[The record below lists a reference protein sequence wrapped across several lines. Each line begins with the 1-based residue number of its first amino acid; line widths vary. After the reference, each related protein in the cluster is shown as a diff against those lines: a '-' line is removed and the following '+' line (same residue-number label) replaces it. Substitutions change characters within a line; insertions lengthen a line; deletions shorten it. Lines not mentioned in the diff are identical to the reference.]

1 MKTRFFHF
9 LALIIIFSVS
19 CNENSNS
26 PNNDNSVG
34 VYIPLKIGNW
44 WKYAVTGTGHPP
56 QITYT
61 VTKDTTIY
69 GKKWFILT
77 NDAVPGYVLHRYE
90 GTLNYMK
97 TMCQGVDMEYKLF
110 DDNGKVGDSLVTNFT
125 SNNIPFMVVSKMVEK
140 GITKTVR
147 GKEYKDVIKI
157 EMFLYSKPIDD
168 EWKFFMSEVD
178 YLAKNIGP
186 IKITV
191 EEFIDKELMDYSV
204 K

>member
-1 MKTRFFHF
+1 
-9 LALIIIFSVS
+9 
-19 CNENSNS
+19 
-26 PNNDNSVG
+26 VG
-34 VYIPLKIGNW
+34 VYFPLKIGNW
-44 WKYAVTGTGHPP
+44 WKYAVTGTGFPSE
-56 QITYT
+56 ITYT
-61 VTKDTTIY
+61 VTKDTLIG

-77 NDAVPGYVLHRYE
+77 NNAVPGYVLHRYE
-90 GTLNYMK
+90 GTINYMK
-97 TMCQGVDMEYKLF
+97 TTNQNIDMEYKLF

-125 SNNIPFMVVSKMVEK
+125 TNNMPFMVVSKLVEK

-157 EMFLYSKPIDD
+157 EMFLYSKPLGD